1 MPGFYRGTNVTLLGK
16 QKPFL
21 LADAL
26 CNETLQTLFIDV
38 SIDMSYLSLI
48 NPYGLTVRRMVPL
61 GLQIDSA
68 GLDGLV
74 ISKKPKNIR

>member
-1 MPGFYRGTNVTLLGK
+1 MCYLGTDVTLLDK
-16 QKPFL
+16 AKFVL